1 MATDDGDDLWRSEE
15 AKASAAETEL
25 EVKRLEAEL
34 DDLKKRW
41 PAHSVKP
48 QMVAELERLEE
59 ALEAAKRRLARYA
72 EEAGDVHANH
82 SR

>member
-1 MATDDGDDLWRSEE
+1 MATSERECRERDKDE
-15 AKASAAETEL
+15 AVAE
-25 EVKRLEAEL
+25 VRRLEEEL

-59 ALEAAKRRLARYA
+59 ALEDARRRLADR
-72 EEAGDVHANH
+72 E
-82 SR
+82 R

>member
-1 MATDDGDDLWRSEE
+1 MTAGKDGFQRCGDDLIE
-15 AKASAAETEL
+15 

-48 QMVAELERLEE
+48 RMVAELERLEE
-59 ALEAAKRRLARYA
+59 ELEEAKGRLAA
-72 EEAGDVHANH
+72 EGC
-82 SR
+82 